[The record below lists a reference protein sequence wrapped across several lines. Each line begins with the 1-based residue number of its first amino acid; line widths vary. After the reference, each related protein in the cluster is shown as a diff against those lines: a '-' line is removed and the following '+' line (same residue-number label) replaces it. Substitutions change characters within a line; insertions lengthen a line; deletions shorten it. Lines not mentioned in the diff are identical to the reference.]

1 MKHVLKARSFAL
13 EKFSLEF
20 CLSHLA
26 GLRITESYGELLQ
39 GLNI

>member
-26 GLRITESYGELLQ
+26 GLKMTESYGELQQ